1 MDVGE
6 TGQEYKSKKELGG
19 NGGAVHGGGS
29 RGSNSLTVG
38 LMVASIRTSGAA
50 AQRQEEGGMSVVGW
64 RMEPRE
70 EGTVVDGTG
79 GR

>member
-1 MDVGE
+1 ML
-6 TGQEYKSKKELGG
+6 KRELGE

-29 RGSNSLTVG
+29 GGGNSLMVG
-38 LMVASIRTSGAA
+38 LMVALIEASGAA
-50 AQRQEEGGMSVVGW
+50 AWRQEEGGVSVVGW

-70 EGTVVDGTG
+70 EGAVVDGTG